1 MNSISLLFLFAVSVP
16 ALLAA
21 RIWWLDKRCDDA
33 LAACLTDPCHPTH
46 TFTRESTP

>member
-1 MNSISLLFLFAVSVP
+1 MNSISILFLFAVLVP

-33 LAACLTDPCHPTH
+33 LTAYLTDPRNPAQP
-46 TFTRESTP
+46 FTQESSP

>member
-33 LAACLTDPCHPTH
+33 LAACLTDPRHQPH
-46 TFTRESTP
+46 TISRESTP